1 MKGLQRP
8 SKAQGQTRTSG
19 SFRLFGVL
27 VILMFV
33 FGLLTINIFHMSKS
47 SDAEDLTATNKPP
60 LKSNPRDSE
69 IEELRERV
77 EAQKNELSSIK
88 RIRQQISR
96 VSSSKDQTNEQKKV
110 RARTGNNEEAAP
122 ATLKPTQSLGAKK
135 KAAQISGDNSAQK
148 TLQENHK
155 AASSANEIDETIPGA
170 AANHPILR
178 MSDSEFRDTSV
189 SVMLEKYGGASGGG
203 TCGNDFGSALAT
215 RWRAKKANVC
225 IGADDGTA
233 ASTDMHSSSIDCYLM
248 RQTRHHG
255 NGDNLCH
262 MRNVAMDMST
272 FDDPSVTFPVVK
284 KYVDTKHVQKPYV
297 KFPKGFIQGK
307 CLTQPS
313 AGWQASKMPG
323 WNEDL
328 TTGCFQPIDYS
339 DDRSKDIQCDEWIE
353 HKVVL
358 VQRDTFANF
367 FHDSEDFVNL
377 FLAMAILEWKPG
389 DTQVY
394 LTDLYPEGPFWE
406 IWSKAFSWG
415 SGLIDRDHSAGV
427 IPHRVCFKDL
437 AVGIYGPASP
447 ITVAS
452 WNTPCSHSAVVKAYA
467 DFIIRGLELQKYS
480 HYASPTPSRTVVIT
494 YMARRASTVWP
505 EKRFCNDKS
514 SFFLCRL
521 WDKFGIRPLQR
532 TIQNDD
538 AVVRALKSMEGRT
551 YKNNAKVV
559 FNDRDYNL
567 LSMTE
572 QIREDLR
579 TDIMIGPHGAGLTHC
594 VFLRDRGIVIEL
606 PINGAGA
613 NRHFHNLAH
622 WSGHAYIQG
631 PDSNP
636 VSVEA
641 LTSLVHNAVEKVDLS
656 RY

>member
-96 VSSSKDQTNEQKKV
+96 VSSSKDQTNEQQKV

-225 IGADDGTA
+225 VGADDGTA
-233 ASTDMHSSSIDCYLM
+233 ASTDMHVNPYTKKPSNIRSSKNSGGLHLSSGIQSSSIDCYLM

-284 KYVDTKHVQKPYV
+284 KYVDTKYV
-297 KFPKGFIQGK
+297 
-307 CLTQPS
+307 
-313 AGWQASKMPG
+313 
-323 WNEDL
+323 
-328 TTGCFQPIDYS
+328 
-339 DDRSKDIQCDEWIE
+339 
-353 HKVVL
+353 VVNML
-358 VQRDTFANF
+358 
-367 FHDSEDFVNL
+367 H
-377 FLAMAILEWKPG
+377 
-389 DTQVY
+389 
-394 LTDLYPEGPFWE
+394 
-406 IWSKAFSWG
+406 
-415 SGLIDRDHSAGV
+415 
-427 IPHRVCFKDL
+427 
-437 AVGIYGPASP
+437 
-447 ITVAS
+447 
-452 WNTPCSHSAVVKAYA
+452 
-467 DFIIRGLELQKYS
+467 
-480 HYASPTPSRTVVIT
+480 
-494 YMARRASTVWP
+494 
-505 EKRFCNDKS
+505 
-514 SFFLCRL
+514 FFL
-521 WDKFGIRPLQR
+521 P
-532 TIQNDD
+532 
-538 AVVRALKSMEGRT
+538 
-551 YKNNAKVV
+551 
-559 FNDRDYNL
+559 
-567 LSMTE
+567 
-572 QIREDLR
+572 
-579 TDIMIGPHGAGLTHC
+579 
-594 VFLRDRGIVIEL
+594 
-606 PINGAGA
+606 
-613 NRHFHNLAH
+613 
-622 WSGHAYIQG
+622 
-631 PDSNP
+631 
-636 VSVEA
+636 
-641 LTSLVHNAVEKVDLS
+641 
-656 RY
+656 